1 MMFESKLKEY
11 EEMFGDQFPTY
22 PLMLT
27 RTEEQAI
34 EMIDSCIKNRKDVYA
49 IGYLEDDP
57 DIQYLEPGYCHIP
70 SF

>member
-1 MMFESKLKEY
+1 MIPETKLNEY

-34 EMIDSCIKNRKDVYA
+34 EIIDSCIRNKKDVYA
-49 IGYLEDDP
+49 MGYLEDDP
-57 DIQYLEPGYCHIP
+57 NIQY
-70 SF
+70 